1 MESNEGQWHGS
12 LCPNCCYPLNS
23 LSFSASVSITTS
35 LRTCW
40 SPACRAA
47 WSWCVLSAHLRYCS
61 IVQVTNSHLG
71 PGSPQHLS
79 QKRKLHLR
87 CVENAAKCPVQTLMT
102 EFNLYFY
109 NLLHSYKM
117 LQGQTAACMRTWTGM
132 VEFAKTLST
141 EPYNSSSHLHA
152 PCTEEF
158 CQPSAC
164 FGKNTVT
171 RHSRQ
176 AAHHRWFPRLLN
188 VLPLTVWIQIV
199 LEAIGIAKFPCQW
212 EAKVNIRLLKL
223 LTLYRHYWQSSKFQ
237 SFCCSWFCRACCR
250 LSRLFSNL
258 RSGAEREE
266 TIDEMRKPIVCMMIL
281 NNTVNAYLWLPDD
294 LIPIPTI
301 HQ

>member
-1 MESNEGQWHGS
+1 MQFLVPCAPGSRPPSGPISQLQSNINETDSIHPSDYLPFFNNSSWSQMRDSDTAVFVS

-87 CVENAAKCPVQTLMT
+87 CVENAVKCPVQTLMT

-117 LQGQTAACMRTWTGM
+117 LQGQTAAYMRT
-132 VEFAKTLST
+132 
-141 EPYNSSSHLHA
+141 
-152 PCTEEF
+152 
-158 CQPSAC
+158 
-164 FGKNTVT
+164 
-171 RHSRQ
+171 
-176 AAHHRWFPRLLN
+176 
-188 VLPLTVWIQIV
+188 
-199 LEAIGIAKFPCQW
+199 
-212 EAKVNIRLLKL
+212 
-223 LTLYRHYWQSSKFQ
+223 
-237 SFCCSWFCRACCR
+237 
-250 LSRLFSNL
+250 
-258 RSGAEREE
+258 
-266 TIDEMRKPIVCMMIL
+266 
-281 NNTVNAYLWLPDD
+281 
-294 LIPIPTI
+294 
-301 HQ
+301 